1 MRYRLTR
8 ESDGAGDSG
17 PMSMALWLERD
28 KTQHENGARPR
39 VGVALRVGT
48 YFARTYDQQDWWQT
62 SIITEILEDT
72 PKHMKFRT
80 GNSVYDWWC

>member
-1 MRYRLTR
+1 MRYRLER
-8 ESDGAGDSG
+8 ERDGAGDSG

-28 KTQHENGARPR
+28 KVQHENGARPR

-48 YFARTYDQQDWWQT
+48 FYARSFTQQDWWQT

-72 PKHMKFRT
+72 PNHVKFRT